1 MNITIFLELPESAE
15 PIDDIAD
22 DAELD
27 AELEAEL
34 DIVREMKEME
44 VLYYSIGTLI

>member
-15 PIDDIAD
+15 LIDDIAD

-27 AELEAEL
+27 AELEADIASEMVWKYYIIALEL
-34 DIVREMKEME
+34 
-44 VLYYSIGTLI
+44 